1 VPALRNALTLF
12 EILLVL
18 VLLVVVGSLTMPLFE
33 GGFASVRLRRST
45 DQVLSAWSEVRAQAI
60 ETGKIYQFRFQP
72 QTGNYRSEAWYPEES
87 PQPVEE
93 AATPAPDIVLPE
105 QVVFAEGDVA
115 VFEPTVGAQ
124 VTPMGQGGS
133 RGWSTPILFHP
144 DGSTSA
150 ASVLLKNERDVYQRI
165 TLRALTGIG
174 RASELLSQE
183 QADRLK
189 FQ

>member
-1 VPALRNALTLF
+1 MPALRHALTLF

-18 VLLVVVGSLTMPLFE
+18 VLLVIVGSLTMPLFE

-60 ETGKIYQFRFQP
+60 ETGNIYQFRFQP
-72 QTGNYRSEAWYPEES
+72 QTGNYRTEPWYSEETPPPA
-87 PQPVEE
+87 EE
-93 AATPAPDIVLPE
+93 ATNSAPDIVLPE
-105 QVVFAEGDVA
+105 QVVFAEGDIA
-115 VFEPTVGAQ
+115 VFEPNAGAQ
-124 VTPMGQGGS
+124 VTPMRQGGS
-133 RGWSTPILFHP
+133 GGWSSQILFHP

-150 ASVLLKNERDVYQRI
+150 ASVLLKNERDVYQRV